1 METAGIREQLH
12 QYIDKGDEKFLRL
25 MYALAKEYNDE
36 DDFEYEFTEDDIKA
50 FDERRAKRLNGES
63 KAYSWEEA
71 KEIITG
77 KKQRE

>member
-50 FDERRAKRLNGES
+50 FDERRAKR
-63 KAYSWEEA
+63 
-71 KEIITG
+71 
-77 KKQRE
+77 